1 MKSSSSERGSDAQSF
16 SPQGDSSNNEGKK
29 PPGAHNRNFFVA
41 FPLENTGIHEKLMI
55 YFSFYN
61 YGPI

>member
-1 MKSSSSERGSDAQSF
+1 MKSSSSERGSDAKSF

-41 FPLENTGIHEKLMI
+41 FPLEKTHDLLSPFILLVLSN
-55 YFSFYN
+55 F
-61 YGPI
+61 